1 MKRQIVITGWQSKV
15 LTALYEEDTL
25 CELNLEP
32 KKSQVRVGDIYI
44 GKVKHIVQNI
54 QAAFVEII
62 PGVMGYYPLKDNAVH
77 FFVNQ
82 KKNDKIVAGDEIV
95 VQVEK
100 ENLKTK
106 AWFLTGRLSFPG
118 RYTVL
123 TKGKTGIQISAR
135 IKDTAERDRLTG
147 IVSGEEIEGAA
158 WMIRTE
164 ASGQRAEVI
173 GEEMHHLEVDY
184 NRIMSTAC
192 MRTCFSKLMSGD
204 SPYTQLIKK
213 FAHGSTCRVTTDLP
227 EVYDEL
233 KENFGR
239 WGLSEEALQY
249 YKDDSYSLIKLKGI
263 EAQMDKA
270 LQKRVWMRSGAYLVI
285 EPTEALTVIDVNTGK
300 AIGKQKMEENF
311 FKINLE
317 AAQEV
322 CRQLRLRNISGIV
335 IVDFI
340 NMKDPEHLKA
350 LMDVLREEASKD
362 SVQTTVVDR
371 TSLHLVEMTRKKV
384 HRSLAEQVR
393 LLSV

>member
-54 QAAFVEII
+54 QAAFVEIT
-62 PGVMGYYPLKDNAVH
+62 PGVMGYYPLKENAVH
-77 FFVNQ
+77 FFVNP

-95 VQVEK
+95 VQVDK

-106 AWFLTGRLSFPG
+106 AWFLTGRLSFSG

-123 TKGKTGIQISAR
+123 TKGKAGIQVSSK
-135 IKDTAERDRLTG
+135 IKDKEERSRLT
-147 IVSGEEIEGAA
+147 EIISDRQMEGAA

-164 ASGQRAEVI
+164 ARGQSSEVI
-173 GEEMHHLEVDY
+173 REEMDRLLVDY
-184 NRIMSTAC
+184 NRIMSTARN
-192 MRTCFSKLMSGD
+192 RTCFTKLMSGA
-204 SPYTQLIKK
+204 SPYAQLITK
-213 FAHGSTCRVTTDLP
+213 FAHGSDCRVTTDLS
-227 EVYDEL
+227 EIYEEL
-233 KENFGR
+233 KENFER
-239 WGLSEEALQY
+239 WGLSSEILRY
-249 YKDDSYSLIKLKGI
+249 YKDDAYPLIKLKGI
-263 EAQMDKA
+263 E
-270 LQKRVWMRSGAYLVI
+270 S
-285 EPTEALTVIDVNTGK
+285 TEALTVIDVNTGK

-311 FKINLE
+311 FKINIE
-317 AAQEV
+317 AAREV

-340 NMKDPEHLKA
+340 NMKEPEHLKA
-350 LMDVLREEASKD
+350 LMDILREEAARD
-362 SVQTTVVDR
+362 SIQTTVVDR
-371 TSLHLVEMTRKKV
+371 TSLHLIEMTRKKV

-393 LLSV
+393 L

>member
-32 KKSQVRVGDIYI
+32 QDSRVRVGDIYI

-54 QAAFVEII
+54 QAAFVEIT

-77 FFVNQ
+77 FFVNT
-82 KKNDKIVAGDEIV
+82 KKSDKIVAGDEIV
-95 VQVEK
+95 VQVDK

-123 TKGKTGIQISAR
+123 TKAKSGVQVSAK
-135 IKDTAERDRLTG
+135 IKDPDEKERLTA
-147 IVSGEEIEGAA
+147 IVAKMPVEGAG

-164 ASGQRAEVI
+164 AWGQAAEVI
-173 GEEMHHLEVDY
+173 AEEMERLLVDY
-184 NRIMSTAC
+184 NRIMSTARS
-192 MRTCFSKLMSGD
+192 RTCFSKLMSGD

-213 FAHGSTCRVTTDLP
+213 YAHGSECRVTTDFS
-227 EVYDEL
+227 EVYEEL
-233 KENFGR
+233 SENFGR
-239 WGLSEEALQY
+239 WGISSEVLKY
-249 YKDDSYSLIKLKGI
+249 YKDDSYPLIKLKGI
-263 EAQMDKA
+263 EAQIDKA
-270 LQKRVWMRSGAYLVI
+270 LQKRVWLKSGAYLVI

-311 FKINLE
+311 FKINVE
-317 AAQEV
+317 AAKEV

-340 NMKDPEHLKA
+340 NMKELDHLKA
-350 LMDVLREEASKD
+350 LMDILREEASKD

-384 HRSLAEQVR
+384 HKSLAEQLR
-393 LLSV
+393 IQ

>member
-15 LTALYEEDTL
+15 LTALYEEDIL

-32 KKSQVRVGDIYI
+32 QKSRVRVGDIYI

-54 QAAFVEII
+54 QAAFVEIT
-62 PGVMGYYPLKDNAVH
+62 PGVMGYYPLKENAVH
-77 FFVNQ
+77 FFVNP

-95 VQVEK
+95 VQVDK

-123 TKGKTGIQISAR
+123 TKGKAGIQVSSK
-135 IKDTAERDRLTG
+135 IKDKEERSRLMEIISDRPM
-147 IVSGEEIEGAA
+147 EGAA

-164 ASGQRAEVI
+164 ARGQSSEVI
-173 GEEMHHLEVDY
+173 REEMDRLLVDY
-184 NRIMSTAC
+184 NRIMSTARN
-192 MRTCFSKLMSGD
+192 RTCFTKLMSGA
-204 SPYTQLIKK
+204 STYAQLITK
-213 FAHGSTCRVTTDLP
+213 FAHGSDCRVTTDLS
-227 EVYDEL
+227 EIYEEL
-233 KENFGR
+233 KENFER
-239 WGLSEEALQY
+239 WGLSSEILRY
-249 YKDDSYSLIKLKGI
+249 YKDDAYPLIKLKGI
-263 EAQMDKA
+263 ESQIDRA
-270 LQKRVWMRSGAYLVI
+270 LQKRVWLKSGAYLVI

-311 FKINLE
+311 FKINIE
-317 AAQEV
+317 AAREV

-340 NMKDPEHLKA
+340 NMKEPEHLKA
-350 LMDVLREEASKD
+350 LMDILREEAARD
-362 SVQTTVVDR
+362 SIQTTVVDR
-371 TSLHLVEMTRKKV
+371 TSLHLIEMTRKKV

-393 LLSV
+393 L

>member
-15 LTALYEEDTL
+15 LTALYEEDIL

-32 KKSQVRVGDIYI
+32 QKSRVRVGDIYI

-54 QAAFVEII
+54 QAAFVEIT
-62 PGVMGYYPLKDNAVH
+62 PGVMGYYPLKENAVH
-77 FFVNQ
+77 FFVNP

-95 VQVEK
+95 VQVDK

-123 TKGKTGIQISAR
+123 TKGKAGIQVSSK
-135 IKDTAERDRLTG
+135 IKDKEERSRLT
-147 IVSGEEIEGAA
+147 EIISDRPMEGAA

-164 ASGQRAEVI
+164 ARGQSSEVI
-173 GEEMHHLEVDY
+173 REEMDRLLVDY
-184 NRIMSTAC
+184 NRIMSTARN
-192 MRTCFSKLMSGD
+192 RTCFTKLMSGA
-204 SPYTQLIKK
+204 SPYAQLITK
-213 FAHGSTCRVTTDLP
+213 FAHGSDCRVTTDLS
-227 EVYDEL
+227 EIYEEL
-233 KENFGR
+233 KENFER
-239 WGLSEEALQY
+239 WGLSSEILRY
-249 YKDDSYSLIKLKGI
+249 YKDDAYPLIKLKGI
-263 EAQMDKA
+263 QAQMDRA
-270 LQKRVWMRSGAYLVI
+270 LQKRVWLKSGAYLVI

-311 FKINLE
+311 FKINIE
-317 AAQEV
+317 AAREV

-340 NMKDPEHLKA
+340 NMKEPEHLKA
-350 LMDVLREEASKD
+350 LMDILREEAARD
-362 SVQTTVVDR
+362 SIQTTVVDR
-371 TSLHLVEMTRKKV
+371 TSLHLIEMTRKKV

-393 LLSV
+393 L

>member
-15 LTALYEEDTL
+15 LTALYEEDIL
-25 CELNLEP
+25 CELNLESQ
-32 KKSQVRVGDIYI
+32 KSRVRVGDIYI

-54 QAAFVEII
+54 QAAFVEIT

-77 FFVNQ
+77 FFVNP

-95 VQVEK
+95 VQVDK

-123 TKGKTGIQISAR
+123 TKGKTGIQVSAK
-135 IKDTAERDRLTG
+135 IKDPTERERL
-147 IVSGEEIEGAA
+147 IEIAAGRETDQAA

-164 ASGQRAEVI
+164 AQGQTAEVI
-173 GEEMHHLEVDY
+173 TEEMERLLVDY
-184 NRIMSTAC
+184 NIIMSTARS
-192 MRTCFSKLMSGD
+192 RTCFTKLMSGD

-213 FAHGSTCRVTTDLP
+213 YAHGSDCRVTTDLP
-227 EVYDEL
+227 EIYETL
-233 KENFGR
+233 SENFGR
-239 WGLSEEALQY
+239 WGLSSEILKY
-249 YKDDSYSLIKLKGI
+249 YQDDSYPLIKLKGI

-270 LQKRVWMRSGAYLVI
+270 LQKRVWLKSGAYLVI

-311 FKINLE
+311 FKINIE
-317 AAQEV
+317 SAREV
-322 CRQLRLRNISGIV
+322 CRQLRLRNISGII

-340 NMKDPEHLKA
+340 NMKEPEHLKA
-350 LMDVLREEASKD
+350 LMEALREEAAKD

-393 LLSV
+393 L

>member
-1 MKRQIVITGWQSKV
+1 M
-15 LTALYEEDTL
+15 
-25 CELNLEP
+25 
-32 KKSQVRVGDIYI
+32 
-44 GKVKHIVQNI
+44 
-54 QAAFVEII
+54 
-62 PGVMGYYPLKDNAVH
+62 
-77 FFVNQ
+77 
-82 KKNDKIVAGDEIV
+82 
-95 VQVEK
+95 
-100 ENLKTK
+100 KTK

-173 GEEMHHLEVDY
+173 GEEMHRLEVDY
-184 NRIMSTAC
+184 NRIMSTSC

-249 YKDDSYSLIKLKGI
+249 YKDDSYPLIKLKGI

-350 LMDVLREEASKD
+350 LMDVLREEAAKD

-393 LLSV
+393 LLPV

>member
-54 QAAFVEII
+54 QAAFVEIT

-147 IVSGEEIEGAA
+147 IVSGEEIEIPLGVQGRQRHHHRLHPLLPDQIDHVPQLGDKQGQGRFRLMVLLRMGRHLGPVVIAVVAA
-158 WMIRTE
+158 E
-164 ASGQRAEVI
+164 
-173 GEEMHHLEVDY
+173 
-184 NRIMSTAC
+184 
-192 MRTCFSKLMSGD
+192 
-204 SPYTQLIKK
+204 
-213 FAHGSTCRVTTDLP
+213 
-227 EVYDEL
+227 
-233 KENFGR
+233 
-239 WGLSEEALQY
+239 
-249 YKDDSYSLIKLKGI
+249 
-263 EAQMDKA
+263 
-270 LQKRVWMRSGAYLVI
+270 
-285 EPTEALTVIDVNTGK
+285 
-300 AIGKQKMEENF
+300 
-311 FKINLE
+311 
-317 AAQEV
+317 
-322 CRQLRLRNISGIV
+322 
-335 IVDFI
+335 
-340 NMKDPEHLKA
+340 
-350 LMDVLREEASKD
+350 
-362 SVQTTVVDR
+362 
-371 TSLHLVEMTRKKV
+371 
-384 HRSLAEQVR
+384 AEQHRRIARSFLSSCSPLVTVHPMRER
-393 LLSV
+393 LNSRSPSLRDALSAPFSLSSVYFDLFSSYTTPFITLSPHTPMD

>member
-15 LTALYEEDTL
+15 LTALYEEDIL
-25 CELNLEP
+25 CELNLVP
-32 KKSQVRVGDIYI
+32 QKSRVSVGDIYI

-54 QAAFVEII
+54 QAAFVEIT
-62 PGVMGYYPLKDNAVH
+62 PGVMGYYPLKENAVH
-77 FFVNQ
+77 FFVNS

-95 VQVEK
+95 VQVDK

-123 TKGKTGIQISAR
+123 TKGKAGIQVSSK
-135 IKDTAERDRLTG
+135 IKDTEERNRLTE
-147 IVSGEEIEGAA
+147 IVSDGQREEAA

-164 ASGQRAEVI
+164 ARGQSSEVI
-173 GEEMHHLEVDY
+173 REEMNRLIVDY
-184 NRIMSTAC
+184 NRIMSTARS
-192 MRTCFSKLMSGD
+192 RTCFTKLMSGD

-213 FAHGSTCRVTTDLP
+213 FAHGTECRVTTDLP
-227 EVYDEL
+227 EIYEEL
-233 KENFGR
+233 KENSER
-239 WGLSEEALQY
+239 WGLPSEMLHY
-249 YKDDSYSLIKLKGI
+249 YQDDDYPLIKLKGI

-270 LQKRVWMRSGAYLVI
+270 LQKRAWLKSGAYLVI

-311 FKINLE
+311 FKINME
-317 AAQEV
+317 AAKEV
-322 CRQLRLRNISGIV
+322 CRQLRLRNISGII

-340 NMKDPEHLKA
+340 NMKEPEHLKA
-350 LMDVLREEASKD
+350 LMDVLREEAAKD
-362 SVQTTVVDR
+362 TVQTTVVDR
-371 TSLHLVEMTRKKV
+371 TSLHLIEMTRKKV

-393 LLSV
+393 L

>member
-15 LTALYEEDTL
+15 LTALYEEDIL

-32 KKSQVRVGDIYI
+32 QKSRVRVGDIYI

-54 QAAFVEII
+54 QAAFVEIT

-77 FFVNQ
+77 FFVNA

-95 VQVEK
+95 VQVDK

-123 TKGKTGIQISAR
+123 TKGKSGIQVSSK
-135 IKDTAERDRLTG
+135 IKDETERKRLTEMMAG
-147 IVSGEEIEGAA
+147 RQTEGAS

-164 ASGQRAEVI
+164 ARGRSSEEI
-173 GEEMHHLEVDY
+173 EEEMERLMVDY
-184 NRIMSTAC
+184 NRIMSTARS
-192 MRTCFSKLMSGD
+192 RTCFTKLMSGD
-204 SPYTQLIKK
+204 SPYAQLIKK
-213 FAHGSTCRVTTDLP
+213 FAHGSDCRVTTDLL

-233 KENFGR
+233 KENFKR
-239 WGLSEEALQY
+239 WGLSSEILKY
-249 YKDDSYSLIKLKGI
+249 YQDDSYPLIKLKGI
-263 EAQMDKA
+263 ESQMDKA
-270 LQKRVWMRSGAYLVI
+270 LQKRVWLKSGAYLVI

-311 FKINLE
+311 FRINIE
-317 AAQEV
+317 AAKEV

-340 NMKDPEHLKA
+340 NMKEPEHLKA
-350 LMDVLREEASKD
+350 LMDILREEAAKD

-371 TSLHLVEMTRKKV
+371 TSLHLIEMTRKKV

-393 LLSV
+393 L

>member
-32 KKSQVRVGDIYI
+32 RESRVRIGDIYI

-54 QAAFVEII
+54 QAAFVEIT
-62 PGVMGYYPLKDNAVH
+62 PGVMGYYPLKENAVH
-77 FFVNQ
+77 FFVNP

-118 RYTVL
+118 RYAVL
-123 TKGKTGIQISAR
+123 TRGKTGIQISAK
-135 IKDTAERDRLTG
+135 IKDIDERQRLT
-147 IVSGEEIEGAA
+147 EIAA
-158 WMIRTE
+158 GRQPENGTWTIRTE
-164 ASGQRAEVI
+164 AKGQKAETI
-173 GEEMHHLEVDY
+173 TEEMGRLEVDY
-184 NRIMSTAC
+184 NRIMSTAKN
-192 MRTCFSKLMSGD
+192 RTCFSKLMSGD

-213 FAHGSTCRVTTDLP
+213 FAHGSDCKVTTDLSDI
-227 EVYDEL
+227 YDEL
-233 KENFGR
+233 KDNLER
-239 WGLSEEALQY
+239 WGISSEVLKY
-249 YKDDSYSLIKLKGI
+249 YKDDSYPLIKLKGI

-270 LQKRVWMRSGAYLVI
+270 MQKRVWLKSGAYLVI

-311 FKINLE
+311 FKINVE
-317 AAQEV
+317 AAKEV

-340 NMKDPEHLKA
+340 NMKAPEHLKA
-350 LMDVLREEASKD
+350 LMEILREEAGRD

-371 TSLHLVEMTRKKV
+371 TALHLVEMTRKKV

-393 LLSV
+393 LK

>member
-1 MKRQIVITGWQSKV
+1 M
-15 LTALYEEDTL
+15 
-25 CELNLEP
+25 
-32 KKSQVRVGDIYI
+32 
-44 GKVKHIVQNI
+44 
-54 QAAFVEII
+54 
-62 PGVMGYYPLKDNAVH
+62 
-77 FFVNQ
+77 
-82 KKNDKIVAGDEIV
+82 
-95 VQVEK
+95 
-100 ENLKTK
+100 
-106 AWFLTGRLSFPG
+106 
-118 RYTVL
+118 
-123 TKGKTGIQISAR
+123 
-135 IKDTAERDRLTG
+135 
-147 IVSGEEIEGAA
+147 
-158 WMIRTE
+158 
-164 ASGQRAEVI
+164 I
-173 GEEMHHLEVDY
+173 GEEMHRLEVDY

-249 YKDDSYSLIKLKGI
+249 YKDDSYPLIKLKGI

-311 FKINLE
+311 FKINIE

-350 LMDVLREEASKD
+350 LMDVLREEAAKD

-393 LLSV
+393 LLPV

>member
-1 MKRQIVITGWQSKV
+1 M
-15 LTALYEEDTL
+15 
-25 CELNLEP
+25 
-32 KKSQVRVGDIYI
+32 
-44 GKVKHIVQNI
+44 
-54 QAAFVEII
+54 
-62 PGVMGYYPLKDNAVH
+62 
-77 FFVNQ
+77 
-82 KKNDKIVAGDEIV
+82 
-95 VQVEK
+95 
-100 ENLKTK
+100 
-106 AWFLTGRLSFPG
+106 
-118 RYTVL
+118 
-123 TKGKTGIQISAR
+123 
-135 IKDTAERDRLTG
+135 
-147 IVSGEEIEGAA
+147 
-158 WMIRTE
+158 
-164 ASGQRAEVI
+164 
-173 GEEMHHLEVDY
+173 
-184 NRIMSTAC
+184 
-192 MRTCFSKLMSGD
+192 
-204 SPYTQLIKK
+204 
-213 FAHGSTCRVTTDLP
+213 
-227 EVYDEL
+227 

-239 WGLSEEALQY
+239 WGLSEKALQY
-249 YKDDSYSLIKLKGI
+249 YKDDSYPLIKLKGI

-350 LMDVLREEASKD
+350 LMDVLREEAAKD

-393 LLSV
+393 LLPV